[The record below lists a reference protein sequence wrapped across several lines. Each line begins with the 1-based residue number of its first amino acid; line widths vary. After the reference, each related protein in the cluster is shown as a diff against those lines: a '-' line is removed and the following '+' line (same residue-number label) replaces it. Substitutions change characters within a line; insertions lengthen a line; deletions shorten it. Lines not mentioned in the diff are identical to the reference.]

1 MEAFVKS
8 RKIGGSL
15 IVRIPKEIVQ
25 EERIKPGQ
33 ILIIQIKKP
42 KTDFFGA
49 LKGMPS
55 FNKTD
60 EFDVNE

>member
-1 MEAFVKS
+1 MVKS

-15 IVRIPKEIVQ
+15 VVRIPKEIVQ

-33 ILIIQIKKP
+33 TLIIQIKKN

-49 LKGMPS
+49 LKEISS
-55 FNKTD
+55 FKKSD
-60 EFDVNE
+60 ELDIDE

>member
-33 ILIIQIKKP
+33 TLIIQIKRP

-49 LKGMPS
+49 LKGITS

-60 EFDVNE
+60 ELDVDE